1 MHLKLLIILLGVFP
15 LSGEIENPFADT
27 LALSKKEGKQILLV
41 FSGSDWCHGCMH
53 FKDQVLDKP
62 ATLKEIQESYV
73 IHIVDFPRNSGLSP
87 EKMEENRTLAEAYN
101 QEGAFPKI
109 LVIDHQQTES
119 QVIPYTPGAEK
130 EFLRVLSH

>member
-1 MHLKLLIILLGVFP
+1 MHLKLLIILLAVLP
-15 LSGEIENPFADT
+15 LSGEIENPFAET
-27 LALSKKEGKQILLV
+27 VALSKKEGKQILLV

-62 ATLKEIQESYV
+62 AALREIQDNYV
-73 IHIVDFPRNSGLSP
+73 IHIVDFPRSSGLSQ
-87 EKMEENRTLAEAYN
+87 EKMEENRILAEAYN

-119 QVIPYTPGAEK
+119 RVIPFTPGAEK
-130 EFLRVLSH
+130 EFLRVLNH